1 MTVSLYAEEIWIQ
14 IFTEG
19 GSVKRRGKDNYLET
33 KVGGPEQT
41 HPLYPSEGTN
51 TVNTLILDF

>member
-19 GSVKRRGKDNYLET
+19 GSVKRRGKDNYLEI

-41 HPLYPSEGTN
+41 HSLYPSEGTN
-51 TVNTLILDF
+51 MVTP